1 MKIAICFD
9 YLCIFIWWVFLWPI
23 WVLRWLT
30 PNPSMNCSSDQTM
43 LVYCEKKWHLFYFH
57 HTCDFSVVQ
66 FSPDQQI
73 RDSVLHHLPSSTVL
87 SSSQENSVSPP
98 SVQICQMRT
107 QIIHI
112 DTHLALYPVA
122 WFARCFLVEI
132 NGMVQG
138 GVSWQAAYA
147 DQVRGN

>member
-9 YLCIFIWWVFLWPI
+9 HLCIFIWWVFLWPI
-23 WVLRWLT
+23 WMLRCLT
-30 PNPSMNCSSDQTM
+30 PNPSIAVVTKPCLFIVRINDIYFIFTIHVISLLYNSLQTSK
-43 LVYCEKKWHLFYFH
+43 LETAYCT
-57 HTCDFSVVQ
+57 TC
-66 FSPDQQI
+66 
-73 RDSVLHHLPSSTVL
+73 HLPL
-87 SSSQENSVSPP
+87 SSVHLRRILSLHLQFRFAKCGPRSG
-98 SVQICQMRT
+98 
-107 QIIHI
+107 HI